1 MRTIL
6 VTGPKGSGKSE
17 VCRFFSANGIP
28 VYDCDSRTKML
39 YSLVPGL
46 KCSIEERLGIRWK
59 DIGVIFTDA
68 GKRTTLESMVYPYVV
83 DDIKTWKADNADA
96 PLVVIESAVALDKK
110 AFDDLYDTVL
120 LVTADRE
127 IRQKRNPKV
136 AQRDALQSF
145 DGSRADFVVEN
156 NSDKECLYD
165 KLETLLIKLKQD
177 L

>member
-1 MRTIL
+1 MRKINSAIRLTESEL
-6 VTGPKGSGKSE
+6 KSI
-17 VCRFFSANGIP
+17 VCES
-28 VYDCDSRTKML
+28 VK
-39 YSLVPGL
+39 
-46 KCSIEERLGIRWK
+46 KCLNELRWP
-59 DIGVIFTDA
+59 TYRNA
-68 GKRTTLESMVYPYVV
+68 LE
-83 DDIKTWKADNADA
+83 KNRDNEGAYR
-96 PLVVIESAVALDKK
+96 K

-127 IRQKRNPKV
+127 IRRKRNPKV

>member
-1 MRTIL
+1 MQ
-6 VTGPKGSGKSE
+6 KSALE
-17 VCRFFSANGIP
+17 AQSRRFSIFSQG
-28 VYDCDSRTKML
+28 VSK
-39 YSLVPGL
+39 SL
-46 KCSIEERLGIRWK
+46 
-59 DIGVIFTDA
+59 
-68 GKRTTLESMVYPYVV
+68 
-83 DDIKTWKADNADA
+83 
-96 PLVVIESAVALDKK
+96 
-110 AFDDLYDTVL
+110 
-120 LVTADRE
+120 RE